1 MATAIFPT
9 WASFKSHT
17 SVTLPRYYTL
27 REDGTVLRVMGVN
40 ETSGVSHIYYMQA
53 DENFVPT
60 GVTGSDAWFVGAALV
75 NDFAG

>member
-9 WASFKSHT
+9 WASFKAHT

-40 ETSGVSHIYYMQA
+40 ETSGVSHIYYMHA
-53 DENFVPT
+53 DEELNPT
-60 GVTGSDAWFVGAALV
+60 GVGSDLWFVGSALV